1 MTELHEPF
9 PRIERQRGADRL
21 GMVIF
26 LGSELMLFGGVF
38 AAALALRLRH
48 PDDYRQAAHHL
59 KLWLGTANTAVLLT
73 SSLFAALA
81 VAAARAG
88 RPKQAGRVL
97 VVAVLLGLAFL
108 GIKGAE
114 YAGEYREGLMPGT
127 ADAAFDGHFQQ
138 LFMNLYFV
146 GTGLHALHV
155 TIGIALMA
163 VAAASRAARADR
175 EAVLFGNV
183 ALYWHFVDVVW
194 VFLYPTLYLAGAR

>member
-1 MTELHEPF
+1 MTERHEPF
-9 PRIERQRGADRL
+9 PRVERQRGADRL

-26 LGSELMLFGGVF
+26 LASELMLFGGVF

-48 PDDYRQAAHHL
+48 PGDYREAAHHL
-59 KLWLGTANTAVLLT
+59 NLWLGTANTAVLLT

-88 RPKQAGRVL
+88 RPKQVGRAL
-97 VVAVLLGLAFL
+97 GSTILLGLAFL
-108 GIKGAE
+108 GIKAAE
-114 YAGEYREGLMPGT
+114 YAGEYREGLVPG
-127 ADAAFDGHFQQ
+127 AANAAFDSHLQQ

-155 TIGIALMA
+155 TVGIALLA
-163 VAAASRAARADR
+163 VAAVSRAARADR
-175 EAVLFGNV
+175 AAVLVGNV

-194 VFLYPTLYLAGAR
+194 VFLYPTLYLAGAG